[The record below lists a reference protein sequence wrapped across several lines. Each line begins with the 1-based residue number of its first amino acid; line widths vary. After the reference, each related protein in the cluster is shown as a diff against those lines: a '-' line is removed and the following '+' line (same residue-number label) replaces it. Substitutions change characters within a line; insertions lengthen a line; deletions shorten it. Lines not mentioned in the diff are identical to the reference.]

1 MNTTDDLNNPNAP
14 NARANGILIEYD
26 KNKNIYLLIG
36 GSDRNKG
43 YNDAWLLLID
53 EKKWKKLNISELS
66 EKFSPRS
73 GVAFSIIENNQNNL
87 TLYIHG
93 GQDFFTQTFY
103 SDMLLL
109 SMDKS
114 NPEKATIQNNTI
126 LPLDISKNPCER
138 NSHCMVKDEISDKLY
153 IFGGG
158 TKDKLLND
166 LWFYDYKTQKYELI
180 EIKDLNKIIEPRE
193 LFGMSLYDNNLIIF
207 GGRLMDKIDKNS
219 YIIDLNKK
227 TCKLGNKMPFPLCSF
242 SYVKIKYE
250 DELYIIIYGGTDGNM
265 FSNNFI
271 VYNFSDSTFK
281 KSKHIINK
289 ELVNNDPNLSV
300 FLGRLSTMMVYDE
313 KNCNIILYGGSACDK
328 EWNVINSV
336 SVKDIINNV

>member
-1 MNTTDDLNNPNAP
+1 MSKEEDNKNMP

-26 KNKNIYLLIG
+26 KNKSTYLLIG

-43 YNDAWLLLID
+43 YNDSWLLLIN
-53 EKKWKKLNISELS
+53 EKKWEKLNIPELS
-66 EKFSPRS
+66 LKYSPRS
-73 GVAFSIIENNQNNL
+73 GVAYTTIENNDNFL
-87 TLYIHG
+87 TIYIHG

-109 SMDKS
+109 KIDKT
-114 NPEKATIQNNTI
+114 NPEKSTIENSTV

-138 NSHCMVKDEISDKLY
+138 NSHCMVKDETSEKLY

-158 TKDKLLND
+158 TKDKLLNE
-166 LWFYDYKTQKYELI
+166 LWAYVYTLKQYELI
-180 EIKDLNKIIEPRE
+180 SIKDIDKIIEPRE
-193 LFGMSLYDNNLIIF
+193 LFGMCLHENNLIIF
-207 GGRLMDKIDKNS
+207 GGRLMDGIDKNS
-219 YIIDLNKK
+219 YVIDLVNRSCKK
-227 TCKLGNKMPFPLCSF
+227 GNKMPNALCAFSF
-242 SYVKIKYE
+242 VTIKYE
-250 DELYIIIYGGTDGNM
+250 NQYYIIIYGGTDGNM

-271 VYNFSDSTFK
+271 VYNFSDATFK

-300 FLGRLSTMMVYDE
+300 FLGRISTMMSYDE
-313 KNCNIILYGGSACDK
+313 QNNNIILYGGSACDK

-336 SVKDIINNV
+336 SVKDILNNL